1 MLGNGESSLQQLGT
15 VLQQQ
20 NQAFKL
26 AFEIHTHTNK
36 RGHTHTRAAITPTHT
51 VTHTHTDCSV
61 DTHTHT
67 HIYSDACTW
76 PCFWGEAP
84 SAAGGEETSS
94 DQTHTEPVT
103 TLSFLSSTSP
113 PSLSPSSLFLPLSLS
128 LSLSLLNRLCTLQST
143 AGGVKWKRE
152 ES

>member
-36 RGHTHTRAAITPTHT
+36 RGHAHTRAAITPTHT

-67 HIYSDACTW
+67 HTYIQMPALGPVS
-76 PCFWGEAP
+76 GERRP
-84 SAAGGEETSS
+84 RLQGGRKPA
-94 DQTHTEPVT
+94 QIKH
-103 TLSFLSSTSP
+103 TLSLSLLFHSSP
-113 PSLSPSSLFLPLSLS
+113 PPPLPRFLHHLFSCLSLS
-128 LSLSLLNRLCTLQST
+128 LSLFLSSIGSAHCSRRQ
-143 AGGVKWKRE
+143 AE
-152 ES
+152 